1 MLSRIKKKNKA
12 PTLQC
17 LMNSYLKL
25 PAQQKLVSNLREEI
39 SMRYL
44 KLTLPN
50 ASVVYT
56 YAQEIVILIGAGR

>member
-1 MLSRIKKKNKA
+1 MHSRTEKNKA
-12 PTLQC
+12 PTFQC

-25 PAQQKLVSNLREEI
+25 PAQQKLVSSLREEI
-39 SMRYL
+39 SMWHL

-56 YAQEIVILIGAGR
+56 CAQEIVMLIGAGR

>member
-1 MLSRIKKKNKA
+1 
-12 PTLQC
+12 
-17 LMNSYLKL
+17 MNSYLKL

>member
-1 MLSRIKKKNKA
+1 
-12 PTLQC
+12 
-17 LMNSYLKL
+17 MNSYLKL

-39 SMRYL
+39 SMWYL